1 MNTNEQLQA
10 AVAHHRAGQL
20 QEAANLYQLVLQA
33 APNQPDANH
42 NLGLL
47 AVQTGQAAMGLPF
60 LKNAWKQGPG
70 NEQYCAT
77 LADCL
82 LKLGQTEDASKIL
95 SNAVKRKGFQSVV
108 IKMLLQLATDIQAGA
123 RPSLAAEVEL
133 QALFGAGRHAEL
145 RDRLLAD
152 MPRHASWWAGWDLL
166 CTVQQVLAEDCHAA
180 LERTLQLVRPTTTAT
195 PGNAKVFC
203 IGFNKTGTTSVE
215 SVLRDLGLSIGNQ
228 PEAEMLVHDWGR
240 RDFRRILA
248 YCHSADAFQD
258 IPFSLPGTF
267 EAVDQAFAGS
277 KFILTVRNSADKWFN
292 SLTRF
297 HTNIVGKGRVPTQD
311 DLREF
316 NYRYPGYIADVMQLS
331 YSADGSPLYA
341 HDPYTAYYEAH
352 NAAAQAYFK
361 DRPAQFLLLNCEAP
375 DAMEK
380 LLTFLGVPF
389 TGQQMPRL
397 NASGG

>member
-10 AVAHHRAGQL
+10 AVAHHRAGRL
-20 QEAANLYQLVLQA
+20 QEAANLDQLVLQA

-47 AVQTGQAAMGLPF
+47 AVQTGQAAVGLPF

-70 NEQYCAT
+70 NEQYCST

-82 LKLGQTEDASKIL
+82 LKLGQSSDAYKIL
-95 SNAVKRKGFQSVV
+95 SNAVERKGFQSAA
-108 IKMLLQLATDIQAGA
+108 IKTLLGLATDIQNDV
-123 RPSLAAEVEL
+123 RPSLAVEAEL
-133 QALFGAGRHAEL
+133 HALFGVGQHPLL

-152 MPRHASWWAGWDLL
+152 MPKYPSWWAGWDLL
-166 CTVQQVLAEDCHAA
+166 CTVQQVLGEDCNAA
-180 LERTLQLVRPTTTAT
+180 LERALELARPASVVT
-195 PGNAKVFC
+195 PGKAKVFC

-215 SVLRDLGLSIGNQ
+215 SVLRSVGLTIGNQ
-228 PEAEMLVHDWGR
+228 AEAEMLVHDWGR

-248 YCHSADAFQD
+248 YCQSADAFQD

-267 EAVDQAFAGS
+267 AAVDQALPGS
-277 KFILTVRNSADKWFN
+277 KFILTVRSSADKWFN
-292 SLTRF
+292 SLERF
-297 HTNIVGKGRVPTQD
+297 HTQIVGKGRVPTAE

-316 NYRYPGYIADVMQLS
+316 NYRYPGYIADVIRLS

-352 NAAAQAYFK
+352 NAQARQYFK
-361 DRPAQFLLLNCEAP
+361 DRPEQFLELNCESP

-389 TGQQMPRL
+389 TGQEMPRL